1 MGIAQSICKTNAKL
15 AIKTEERTKWKNHSV
30 LSFSAFNEIVASYDE
45 IFTSFR

>member
-1 MGIAQSICKTNAKL
+1 MGVVLIGENRR
-15 AIKTEERTKWKNHSV
+15 ENEMENHSV